1 MNRKNTIILQTAV
14 RIFCH
19 TGEKYTLL
27 DFHLSNL
34 EHRPFVGFF
43 LKIQV
48 SKKKA
53 TSSDKL
59 KILQKA
65 PKAQIQ
71 SRGHG
76 SVQPSEIS

>member
-1 MNRKNTIILQTAV
+1 MIILQTAV

-43 LKIQV
+43 
-48 SKKKA
+48 
-53 TSSDKL
+53 
-59 KILQKA
+59 
-65 PKAQIQ
+65 
-71 SRGHG
+71 
-76 SVQPSEIS
+76 